1 MDRRRGNRVRT
12 GLRAEQVSRLLKEIA
27 IVYGELG
34 DLDMAFEILDQAAEE
49 YPGSIGQLRTDH
61 SADPLKADPR
71 YDELLAK
78 VGLE

>member
-1 MDRRRGNRVRT
+1 M
-12 GLRAEQVSRLLKEIA
+12 
-27 IVYGELG
+27 YGELG

>member
-1 MDRRRGNRVRT
+1 MDRRRGYRVRT
-12 GLRAEQVSRLLKEIA
+12 GLRVEQVSRLLKEIA

-34 DLDMAFEILDQAAEE
+34 DLDSAFEILDRVADE
-49 YPGSIGQLRTDH
+49 YPGSIGQLQTDH

>member
-1 MDRRRGNRVRT
+1 VLAGVPEESGN
-12 GLRAEQVSRLLKEIA
+12 LKEIA

-34 DLDMAFEILDQAAEE
+34 DLDRAFALLDRAAVEA
-49 YPGSIGQLRTDH
+49 PGTIGALRTDH